1 MPNKQTNQIRLTNQT
16 KKGIKRG
23 KLDDKILSIEMPKKS
38 KGFMVAGG
46 VSKFGVGKLIFCIG
60 TVDTYAYKQ
69 ALEFYKNDIDKLSPN
84 ESKLFFQQDNAPAHS
99 SKETKA
105 ILNEMKSLRFWPPN
119 SPEIS
124 PIEKVWS
131 FVLSKLEGKK
141 INDLEHLKKEVLY
154 IWNRIPK
161 SFCEK
166 IVQKF
171 DSDIKKL
178 LKSRGGLI
186 KYDSKSSYGP
196 YNLSESQ
203 YPDVIENIVY
213 NKNVM
218 SLNIKKKKK
227 MLDKLLGKKR
237 KALKK
242 IKTKEFSKFVIEEI
256 CKKYR
261 TSWPNI
267 ISKTLEEEISP
278 YEKEIESIE
287 KEKSSLELP
296 VEDYFKNLKQKE
308 KEQMINIKT
317 NISMEPE
324 TDIESE
330 ALDMEKDIEEKLE
343 KPIKREKDLIRNTIK
358 ELIKRK
364 LETKIRRKKRGAEEA

>member
-1 MPNKQTNQIRLTNQT
+1 M
-16 KKGIKRG
+16 
-23 KLDDKILSIEMPKKS
+23 
-38 KGFMVAGG
+38 
-46 VSKFGVGKLIFCIG
+46 
-60 TVDTYAYKQ
+60 
-69 ALEFYKNDIDKLSPN
+69 
-84 ESKLFFQQDNAPAHS
+84 
-99 SKETKA
+99 
-105 ILNEMKSLRFWPPN
+105 
-119 SPEIS
+119 
-124 PIEKVWS
+124 
-131 FVLSKLEGKK
+131 
-141 INDLEHLKKEVLY
+141 
-154 IWNRIPK
+154 
-161 SFCEK
+161 
-166 IVQKF
+166 
-171 DSDIKKL
+171 
-178 LKSRGGLI
+178 I

-278 YEKEIESIE
+278 YEKEIDSIE

-296 VEDYFKNLKQKE
+296 VEDYFKNLRQKE
-308 KEQMINIKT
+308 KEQMINIKV
-317 NISMEPE
+317 
-324 TDIESE
+324 
-330 ALDMEKDIEEKLE
+330 
-343 KPIKREKDLIRNTIK
+343 
-358 ELIKRK
+358 
-364 LETKIRRKKRGAEEA
+364 